1 MNILFVT
8 ENEISQQ
15 LGGTDRITI
24 TLPMLKRVGF
34 IWEWLYL
41 CTVITT
47 GQRNDGDE

>member
-24 TLPMLKRVGF
+24 TLS
-34 IWEWLYL
+34 
-41 CTVITT
+41 
-47 GQRNDGDE
+47 DEFSRLGWFTRLI